1 MPPLARKP
9 ALDRRQRLGAH
20 AHKTP
25 LPLDPALDQAGPL
38 QYLQVPRD
46 RRSAD
51 GKGRRDLADA
61 ELARGQQ
68 PLDNR
73 PPGRIGERGEK
84 VVEWWGPRGHGEA
97 SLFYMC
103 VN

>member
-9 ALDRRQRLGAH
+9 ALDRRQRVGTH

-38 QYLQVPRD
+38 QNLQMPRD
-46 RRSAD
+46 RGPAD
-51 GKGRRDLADA
+51 GKGSRDLADA

-68 PLDNR
+68 PFDDR
-73 PPGRIGERGEK
+73 APGRIGERREDI
-84 VVEWWGPRGHGEA
+84 VEWWGPRGHGDT
-97 SLFYMC
+97 SLF
-103 VN
+103 